1 MEVGTILLLLL
12 LRGVATQERTHT
24 ALVGHTLRHG
34 DDGIEKDLEV
44 GLGVAGRRS
53 RHHGGKMASGRE
65 SHHPHVVA
73 VEFPRRGVE
82 AHEAQ
87 RLLSILHGH
96 LGTAVGQ
103 TILEDDGGNALVL
116 EILRPVVAL
125 LLHGKAG
132 IAAARTDHHR
142 ASRGLLVGGQ
152 EDAHLG
158 RVLLVAIAVRRF
170 AIVKIGIED
179 HLGLCAEREE
189 CHPGS
194 EKKLLEYH
202 FSCIVFMRRLRLADT
217 TRHAVIVRQPL
228 IFVQSYEKLG
238 ESIQMFRDF
247 SKFANCKPS
256 PYGG

>member
-1 MEVGTILLLLL
+1 ML
-12 LRGVATQERTHT
+12 AQERGHA
-24 ALVGHTLRHG
+24 ALVGHSLRHG
-34 DDGIEKDLEV
+34 DDGVEKNLEV
-44 GLGVAGRRS
+44 GLGVASRGS
-53 RHHGGKMASGRE
+53 RHHGSKVASGRE
-65 SHHPHVVA
+65 SHHTHVVA
-73 VEFPRRGVE
+73 VELPRRSVE
-82 AHEAQ
+82 AYEAQ
-87 RLLSILHGH
+87 RLFRILHGH

-103 TILEDDGGNALVL
+103 AIFQDDGSDALVL
-116 EILRPVVAL
+116 EILCPVVAL

-132 IAAARTDHHR
+132 IAATREDHHR
-142 ASRGLLVGGQ
+142 AARGLLVGGQ

-170 AIVKIGIED
+170 AIVKIGIKD
-179 HLGLCAEREE
+179 HLGLCAEREDR
-189 CHPGS
+189 HPGS